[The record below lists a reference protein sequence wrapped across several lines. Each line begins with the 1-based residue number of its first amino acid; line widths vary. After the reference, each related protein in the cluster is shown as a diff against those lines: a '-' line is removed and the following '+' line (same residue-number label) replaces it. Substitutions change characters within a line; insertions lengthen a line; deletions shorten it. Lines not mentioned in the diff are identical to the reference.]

1 LTATLLYDADCSF
14 CRVCTAVMLAKD
26 RRRRLRPLPLQDPAA
41 PALLPGMDEAAR
53 MASWHLVGADG
64 TVRSGGAAVA
74 PLLRLLPGGSP
85 AAAVAERLPGAVDR
99 AYRWA
104 VRHRAALGRGI
115 PSRVTRWAERR
126 IAIARGL

>member
-1 LTATLLYDADCSF
+1 
-14 CRVCTAVMLAKD
+14 MLAKD

-41 PALLPGMDEAAR
+41 PALLPGMDERAR

-64 TVRSGGAAVA
+64 TVASGGAAVA

-115 PSRVTRWAERR
+115 PARVARWAERR